1 MKNYFHVMIF
11 IMLAASLAGCGGPA
25 EQAESSTQKTAAE
38 AEPELAFPVLERPA
52 YDEIRIYD
60 FPMAVQCWTFRKFT
74 FMETLD
80 KIKEMDVSYIEA
92 YPGQTLSPE
101 NSNTAFDHNLEKSY
115 REKVKRKLK
124 ENNLQLINYGV
135 VGFENDEAAM
145 KKVFDFA
152 QDMGIRTIVTEPA
165 FDDYSLLE
173 KMVKKTGIH
182 VAIHNHPEPSKYAR
196 PETVL
201 EHIDGLDSRIGV
213 CADTGHWMRTG
224 VNPVEALRMLEGR
237 IIDVHL
243 KDLDRFGT
251 KEAVD
256 VPFGQGEA
264 NIHDI
269 LAELTYQD
277 YDGAL
282 TVEYEDPAAAE
293 NPVPPVREGMEYI
306 DSITYYSG
314 YQRILQKSR
323 GRYHKH
329 GWNHYGPG
337 YFLLDSEKGIL
348 KSQGGMG
355 LFWYSRR
362 EFEDFTL
369 TVDFMSAKENTNSGI
384 FLRVPEVPVSDDYIY
399 HSFEIQI
406 YNAGDGKHKTGA
418 VYDVKAPE
426 TDAFKPAGEWNHI
439 KMTFKGGHLEM
450 ELNGAMILDWD
461 AVPGGKVQDFS
472 RKGYIG
478 LQNHDSRSPV
488 YFRNIFI
495 KEVSPR

>member
-11 IMLAASLAGCGGPA
+11 IMLAASLAGCGEPA

-52 YDEIRIYD
+52 YDQIRIYD

-80 KIKEMDVSYIEA
+80 KIKEMDVSYVEA

-101 NSNTAFDHNLEKSY
+101 NSNIAFDHNLEKSY
-115 REKVKRKLK
+115 REMVKRKLK

-152 QDMGIRTIVTEPA
+152 QNMGIRTIVTEPA

-237 IIDVHL
+237 TNMKIRRLRKIPSSL
-243 KDLDRFGT
+243 SG
-251 KEAVD
+251 KEW
-256 VPFGQGEA
+256 
-264 NIHDI
+264 NI
-269 LAELTYQD
+269 
-277 YDGAL
+277 L
-282 TVEYEDPAAAE
+282 TVLHIMQ
-293 NPVPPVREGMEYI
+293 V
-306 DSITYYSG
+306 TSG
-314 YQRILQKSR
+314 FYK
-323 GRYHKH
+323 K
-329 GWNHYGPG
+329 
-337 YFLLDSEKGIL
+337 
-348 KSQGGMG
+348 
-355 LFWYSRR
+355 
-362 EFEDFTL
+362 
-369 TVDFMSAKENTNSGI
+369 A
-384 FLRVPEVPVSDDYIY
+384 
-399 HSFEIQI
+399 
-406 YNAGDGKHKTGA
+406 GA
-418 VYDVKAPE
+418 VTISMDGIIMGPVI
-426 TDAFKPAGEWNHI
+426 FCWI
-439 KMTFKGGHLEM
+439 
-450 ELNGAMILDWD
+450 
-461 AVPGGKVQDFS
+461 
-472 RKGYIG
+472 RK
-478 LQNHDSRSPV
+478 RV
-488 YFRNIFI
+488 F
-495 KEVSPR
+495 